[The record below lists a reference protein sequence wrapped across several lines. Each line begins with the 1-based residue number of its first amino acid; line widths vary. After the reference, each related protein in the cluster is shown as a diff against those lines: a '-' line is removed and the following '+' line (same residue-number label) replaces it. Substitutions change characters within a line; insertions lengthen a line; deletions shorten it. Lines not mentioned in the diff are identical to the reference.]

1 MTEDEYTPILN
12 DELLS
17 WIGRENEPETAE
29 VTLAEIQRYANAV
42 SLRGQNPLYFDEEQ
56 AKASP
61 YGGLIAP
68 FQFSYIPFSSM
79 AETDTLA
86 EDGIP
91 RSGSGNSLSPPI
103 PLPRAMAGG
112 TEVEYMRPIR
122 PGDRL
127 TRRSKV
133 TDMTERQGRTGP
145 LVFTT
150 IETTYRD
157 EKDEPVVIVR
167 STSISR

>member
-1 MTEDEYTPILN
+1 MAEDEYTPILN

-17 WIGRENEPETAE
+17 WIGRENEPETAD

-42 SLRGQNPLYFDEEQ
+42 ALRGQNPLCFDEEQ
-56 AKASP
+56 AKASA

-68 FQFSYIPFSSM
+68 FQFYSVPFAAM
-79 AETDTLA
+79 AETDTLG
-86 EDGIP
+86 EDGTT
-91 RSGSGNSLSPPI
+91 RSGLGHSLLPPI
-103 PLPRAMAGG
+103 PLPRGMAGG
-112 TEVEYMRPIR
+112 SEVEYMRPIR

-127 TRRSKV
+127 TRRSKL
-133 TDMTERQGRTGP
+133 TDITERRGRTGP

-157 EKDEPVVIVR
+157 ENGEPVVIVR
-167 STSISR
+167 STGIRR

>member
-1 MTEDEYTPILN
+1 MAEDEYTPILN

-42 SLRGQNPLYFDEEQ
+42 ALSGQNPLYFDEEQ
-56 AKASP
+56 AKPSA
-61 YGGLIAP
+61 YGSLIAP
-68 FQFSYIPFSSM
+68 FQFYSVPFSEM
-79 AETDTLA
+79 AETDTLGG
-86 EDGIP
+86 DGLP
-91 RSGSGNSLSPPI
+91 RSGSGNSLRPPI
-103 PLPRAMAGG
+103 PLPRTMAGG
-112 TEVEYMRPIR
+112 SEVEYIRPIR

-127 TRRSKV
+127 TRRSKL

-157 EKDEPVVIVR
+157 EKDQPVVIVR